1 MTFTKYIGEMQRE
14 WDRDTTRKTVMIEID
29 CEDIDLSR
37 SGLRPRSRFVRH
49 RQLPDIPEKALRLAP
64 QP

>member
-1 MTFTKYIGEMQRE
+1 MTYTKYIGEMQRE

-37 SGLRPRSRFVRH
+37 SRLRG
-49 RQLPDIPEKALRLAP
+49 PDSSAIASCPTFQRKLSA
-64 QP
+64 

>member
-1 MTFTKYIGEMQRE
+1 MTSSKYIGEMQRE

-29 CEDIDLSR
+29 CEDTDLSR
-37 SGLRPRSRFVRH
+37 SRGRFVRH
-49 RQLPDIPEKALRLAP
+49 RQLPDIPEKALRLAS